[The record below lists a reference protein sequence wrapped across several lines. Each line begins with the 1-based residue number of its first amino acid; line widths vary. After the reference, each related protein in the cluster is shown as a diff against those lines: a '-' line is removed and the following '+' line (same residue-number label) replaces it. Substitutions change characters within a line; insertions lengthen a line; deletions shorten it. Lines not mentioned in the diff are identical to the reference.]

1 MQQRARAGA
10 VHRELRCR
18 LAVPGQRRQRP
29 VAADTRGAAL
39 RAVPAAIVVHIALRR
54 RLGAD
59 GGQDELGVAE
69 HRRRAG
75 AGGGGDDLGERLVG
89 GRIDA
94 ALAKLLLDVRVP
106 EVLDLVVRPTRQLSR
121 NLRPPDS
128 IQAD

>member
-1 MQQRARAGA
+1 
-10 VHRELRCR
+10 
-18 LAVPGQRRQRP
+18 
-29 VAADTRGAAL
+29 
-39 RAVPAAIVVHIALRR
+39 
-54 RLGAD
+54 
-59 GGQDELGVAE
+59 
-69 HRRRAG
+69 
-75 AGGGGDDLGERLVG
+75 VG